1 MGKKISIQIPEPC
14 HEDWNQMSPQ
24 ERGRHCQVCEKTVMD
39 FTNKTDA
46 FIVKALKSDSNLCGR
61 FRNDQLNR
69 PMEFNTGGYSLIP
82 PLAAGFILPLAI
94 LASTSAYSQG
104 EPLPISTKSYVS
116 LNIGSQ
122 QQDYKDIKGVVK
134 DTAGNPLPGVRGTIV
149 ETNDQIQTDSNGT
162 YRLRARVG
170 HTLRFTYYLHLT
182 EEIQV
187 HPDQDLYNFTLV
199 YNPQHMP
206 EVVVC
211 ATGIKRESMILGRI
225 APEPVVEKPVDSTA
239 VITFKG
245 TVLDDTGLPLPG
257 VNILVKGTDKGIQ
270 SDFDGNFEIEA
281 IEGQKLVL
289 SYVGFVT
296 QEVTVM
302 EQKKTIEMQLDT
314 EIEELYQ
321 YITVGI
327 PIWHEPS
334 RPVDFRS
341 SYNPSTNFN
350 GNPQLQRDRARYENT
365 VAFQRLQQEQRRA
378 QRKARKK
385 RK

>member
-69 PMEFNTGGYSLIP
+69 PLEFNTRGYSLIP

-134 DTAGNPLPGVRGTIV
+134 ATAGNPLPGVRVTIV

-206 EVVVC
+206 EVVV
-211 ATGIKRESMILGRI
+211 
-225 APEPVVEKPVDSTA
+225 
-239 VITFKG
+239 
-245 TVLDDTGLPLPG
+245 
-257 VNILVKGTDKGIQ
+257 
-270 SDFDGNFEIEA
+270 
-281 IEGQKLVL
+281 
-289 SYVGFVT
+289 
-296 QEVTVM
+296 
-302 EQKKTIEMQLDT
+302 
-314 EIEELYQ
+314 
-321 YITVGI
+321 
-327 PIWHEPS
+327 
-334 RPVDFRS
+334 
-341 SYNPSTNFN
+341 
-350 GNPQLQRDRARYENT
+350 
-365 VAFQRLQQEQRRA
+365 
-378 QRKARKK
+378 
-385 RK
+385 